1 MKKVTVVQTPRM
13 DRFEQLT
20 NNLLADGWDLH
31 GSPFVSQTGAVTQL
45 MVKNLESKEEKNV
58 PGRTTKKTGG
68 SV

>member
-1 MKKVTVVQTPRM
+1 MKKVTVVQTSRM
-13 DRFEQLT
+13 DRFEQLV
-20 NNLLADGWDLH
+20 NNLLADEWDLH

-45 MVKNLESKEEKNV
+45 MVKEEKNV

>member
-13 DRFEQLT
+13 DRFEQLV

-45 MVKNLESKEEKNV
+45 MVKEEKNES
-58 PGRTTKKTGG
+58 GRTIKKTGG
-68 SV
+68 SL

>member
-13 DRFEQLT
+13 DRFEQLV
-20 NNLLADGWDLH
+20 NDLLADGWDLH
-31 GSPFVSQTGAVTQL
+31 GSPFVSQTGAITQL
-45 MVKNLESKEEKNV
+45 MVKEDKNV

>member
-13 DRFEQLT
+13 DRFEQLV
-20 NNLLADGWDLH
+20 NDLLADGWDLH
-31 GSPFVSQTGAVTQL
+31 GSPFVSQTGAITQL
-45 MVKNLESKEEKNV
+45 MVKEEKNV

>member
-13 DRFEQLT
+13 DRFEQLV
-20 NNLLADGWDLH
+20 NDLLADGWDLH
-31 GSPFVSQTGAVTQL
+31 GSPFVSQTGAITQL
-45 MVKNLESKEEKNV
+45 MVKEEGNV